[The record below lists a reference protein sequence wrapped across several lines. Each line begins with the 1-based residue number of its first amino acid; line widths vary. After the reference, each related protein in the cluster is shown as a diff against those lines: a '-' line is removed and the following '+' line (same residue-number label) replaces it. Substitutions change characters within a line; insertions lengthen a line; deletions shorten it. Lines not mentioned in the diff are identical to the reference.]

1 MFNDKRYFEVNR
13 EERFFCFLFI
23 HALLVSEKTRTA
35 FFRLVESRNSVSLNP
50 ANFEIYAEVA
60 ALRDYWHNLGD
71 PAIYSPETHQ
81 KRRKILDAILNVF
94 DLPASTIDDND
105 LFWTSTRKLWSPSEW
120 SVEKLKASGLEKL
133 INVRW
138 AFNAKPDI
146 MIVSGSTVLIIEAK
160 VESGEGR
167 NDESGYQQYEIQ
179 KLISRL
185 LGMLVPQ
192 FKDSTFL
199 NTVLELKTVT
209 GISWHEVI
217 TLVEQSEIDEFSK
230 KCLSQLKRFYPDP
243 SGFRDG

>member
-1 MFNDKRYFEVNR
+1 MFNDKCYFEVNR
-13 EERFFCFLFI
+13 EERFFCLLFV
-23 HALLVSEKTRTA
+23 HALLESEKVRTG
-35 FFRLVESRNSVSLNP
+35 FFRLVESRHSVSFNP

-71 PAIYSPETHQ
+71 PVTYSAETHQ
-81 KRRKILDAILNVF
+81 KRRKILEAILNVF
-94 DLPASTIDDND
+94 DLPASAIDGND

-120 SVEKLKASGLEKL
+120 NIEKLKASGLEKL
-133 INVRW
+133 ISVRW

-146 MIVSGSTVLIIEAK
+146 MIVSDSIVLMIEAK

-167 NDESGYQQYEIQ
+167 NDESGYQQYEVQ

-199 NTVLELKTVT
+199 NTVLELRPVT

-217 TLVEQSEIDEFSK
+217 ALVEQSEIDEFSK
-230 KCLSQLKRFYPDP
+230 KCLSQLKRFY
-243 SGFRDG
+243 G